1 MDKLLHEM
9 QEILDQTRADK
20 KKNMILLL
28 EIAVEAE
35 MVCLPSLL
43 HQCVR

>member
-1 MDKLLHEM
+1 MK
-9 QEILDQTRADK
+9 TVNYRSS
-20 KKNMILLL
+20 L

-35 MVCLPSLL
+35 KACLPSLL